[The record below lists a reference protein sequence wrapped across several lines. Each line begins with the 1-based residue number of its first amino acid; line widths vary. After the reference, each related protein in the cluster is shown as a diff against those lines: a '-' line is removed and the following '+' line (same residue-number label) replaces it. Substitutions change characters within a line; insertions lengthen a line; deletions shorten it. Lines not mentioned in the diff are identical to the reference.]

1 MFYRMC
7 NPSGIDRSDDTGFY
21 RKKSDLIM
29 DMFRN
34 WTIFS
39 LLEGSAIINNG
50 STIVAHSVAR
60 VSNDIP
66 STYAPWSNLIHKH

>member
-1 MFYRMC
+1 
-7 NPSGIDRSDDTGFY
+7 
-21 RKKSDLIM
+21 M